1 MAERESVACVHCCS
15 LNSLILAFLYRLGC
29 QFFWRIFWR
38 IIQSFTEV
46 ALTDTYQLCSEGINI
61 HACRNSLI
69 FCLFLS
75 LVNFC
80 IGAYY

>member
-15 LNSLILAFLYRLGC
+15 LNSLILAFLCRLGC

-46 ALTDTYQLCSEGINI
+46 ALTDTYQLCSEEINL
-61 HACRNSLI
+61 HAHRNSLI
-69 FCLFLS
+69 FFFFFSPL
-75 LVNFC
+75 
-80 IGAYY
+80 